1 MSNRGGP
8 WSERRSRPRR
18 TWVQRAVIS
27 FNLLAIAAAVGSA
40 AGLTYF
46 KKQVEEIP
54 RVAIQGG
61 AAGGSSS
68 DSGPKQPKNFLL
80 VGVDDSQKLDPNDPV
95 QIGRGATKNTDTIM
109 ILRVDPVIH
118 KAYILSL
125 QRDLWVKAPGGRY
138 PSQRINESLVAGGPQ
153 RLIDTIYYNF
163 QIPIDHY
170 AEVDLA
176 GFREIVNL
184 LDGVPIYFPWPARDQ
199 HSGFFQYET
208 GCVTLKGDQALA
220 FVRGRYFETRNE
232 RGYWEMDPSSDFGR
246 VRRQQEFVRAALRRA
261 ISKGARNPVTL
272 NGLINSAKDAV
283 VLDDK
288 ISVQEL
294 IDLAQEMRDFD
305 PGELDVYQPP
315 VRGKTTA
322 AGGSVLELQEREAQ
336 PIFNIFRGHNPF
348 ADVRKLVRVE
358 VLNGTGASGQGH
370 DVGEKLAALGFSWTK
385 SIDDSS
391 FRNSKTRIRYATEG
405 DKVGAVLLATYLD
418 IDVPIEPGEMRTT
431 DSNVALL
438 VGSDFPGFRQDPR
451 PLEQFAGYLPPGVL
465 ADDLAATATTAEVTT
480 SSVPAKVPEPEKT
493 AECS

>member
-1 MSNRGGP
+1 MIG
-8 WSERRSRPRR
+8 
-18 TWVQRAVIS
+18 
-27 FNLLAIAAAVGSA
+27 FNLLVVAACLGSA
-40 AGLTYF
+40 AGLAYF

-61 AAGGSSS
+61 SAGGSSS
-68 DSGPKQPKNFLL
+68 SSGPKQAKNFLL
-80 VGVDDSQKLDPNDPV
+80 VGVDDSQDLDPNDPV

-109 ILRVDPVIH
+109 ILRVDPVLH

-153 RLIDTIYYNF
+153 RLIDTINYNF

-176 GFREIVNL
+176 GFREIVDI

-199 HSGFFQYET
+199 HSGFFQYEP

-294 IDLAQEMRDFD
+294 IDLGQEMRDFD
-305 PGELDVYQPP
+305 PEELDVYQPP

-322 AGGSVLELQEREAQ
+322 AGGAVLELLEREAQ

-348 ADVRKLVRVE
+348 TDVRKLVRVE
-358 VLNGTGASGQGH
+358 VLNGTGASGQGQE
-370 DVGEKLAALGFSWTK
+370 VGEDLAALGFSWTK

-391 FRNSKTRIRYATEG
+391 FRNSQSRIRYATEA
-405 DKVGAVLLATYLD
+405 DKLSAVLLATYLD
-418 IDVPIEPGEMRTT
+418 IDVPIEQGSMRTS

-438 VGSDFPGFRQDPR
+438 IGSDFQGFRREPR
-451 PLEQFAGYLPPGVL
+451 PLDQFAQYLPPGAVP
-465 ADDLAATATTAEVTT
+465 DDPSATATTAEVTT
-480 SSVPAKVPEPEKT
+480 SSVPAKVPEPEQSV
-493 AECS
+493 ECV